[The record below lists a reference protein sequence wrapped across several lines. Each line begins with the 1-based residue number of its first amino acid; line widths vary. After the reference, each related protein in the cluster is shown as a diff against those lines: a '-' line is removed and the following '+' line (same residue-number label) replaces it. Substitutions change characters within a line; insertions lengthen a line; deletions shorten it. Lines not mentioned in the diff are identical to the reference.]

1 MKTKNTSHTSIK
13 STSST
18 PTPVHGLR
26 LPDLRIPLCLG
37 LFVLVYFG
45 LEWGLKH

>member
-13 STSST
+13 STPDST
-18 PTPVHGLR
+18 PPVNGLR

-45 LEWGLKH
+45 LEWGMKF

>member
-13 STSST
+13 STSDST
-18 PTPVHGLR
+18 TPVHGLR

-45 LEWGLKH
+45 LEWGMKL